1 MICYSLLKSAVCCFV
16 MSMNQTDNREKETQN
31 PVTLRGG
38 LYIVATPIGNLRDI
52 TLRALD
58 ILKSVDLILCEDTRV
73 TRKLLN
79 AYQISARVQVYNDY
93 SQDNKRNSIIDLI
106 EEGKSVALLSDAGM
120 PLISDPG
127 FKLVRECQEHGIYV
141 TSLPGA
147 NAPLAAL
154 QLSAMPSD
162 KFCFLG
168 FMPAKSG
175 VRQKLLAQWVDVKA
189 TIIAF
194 ETAPRLI
201 SCLEDIQS
209 AIGDR
214 PVAVIREITKLYEE
228 VKKGSA
234 DNLVQYYRENGAP
247 KGEIVLVIAPAE
259 DKEIS
264 EGDIKEMLREALETM
279 KVKAAAN
286 HVAELTGAKKSDLYN
301 MALEI
306 K

>member
-1 MICYSLLKSAVCCFV
+1 

>member
-1 MICYSLLKSAVCCFV
+1 

-58 ILKSVDLILCEDTRV
+58 TLKSVDLILCEDTRV

-79 AYQISARVQVYNDY
+79 AYQISAKVQVYNDH
-93 SQDNKRNSIIDLI
+93 SQDNKRNSIIDII
-106 EEGKSVALLSDAGM
+106 EGGKSVALLSDAGM

-168 FMPAKSG
+168 FMPAKSRA
-175 VRQKLLAQWVDVKA
+175 RQKLLAQWVDVKA
-189 TIIAF
+189 TLIAF

-214 PVAVIREITKLYEE
+214 HVAVVREITKLYEE
-228 VKKGSA
+228 VKKDSA
-234 DNLVQYYRENGAP
+234 DNLIQYYRENGAP
-247 KGEIVLVIAPAE
+247 RGEIVLVIAPAE

-264 EGDIKEMLREALETM
+264 EGDIKEMLGEALETM

-286 HVAELTGAKKSDLYN
+286 HVAELTGAKKSDLYG

-306 K
+306 KSESR